1 MTARARRP
9 AAWPGA
15 LVALLA
21 LVLSVVTPTGAHA
34 RQVTPTPAAPT
45 AAAAARPDVAAHAGD
60 TLAANGL
67 VVPAGAT
74 TGSVVVLRGPVDVYG
89 TVRGDAVSLAGD
101 LTVHPGGRV
110 TGDVVSVFG
119 TARNLSGRVGGDV
132 VSRAGRPWDRTTAG
146 SRAVARPSTV
156 GESLK
161 ATVGW
166 FGILLV
172 IGFGVLVAA
181 SRNLDGV
188 AETLERGIGRSLLA
202 GLAGQFLLLPALVTL
217 VVALAVTVLGILA
230 IPLAVVAFVA
240 AAAGLGTLGFLAVC
254 FVAGRAMVGGEAAR
268 RLRASAARADAVRAM
283 SAGVAVFAALWIAA
297 ALLGGMPAVALL
309 VRAATVSL
317 TWVAVTAG
325 LGAGLLSWAGTR
337 GPRRGPDAAVATG
350 AVPTDRSGVPVWQT
364 PTPVA
369 GIVAARRPTPPPVG
383 SLGRD

>member
-1 MTARARRP
+1 VTARACRP

-15 LVALLA
+15 LVALLV
-21 LVLSVVTPTGAHA
+21 LVLTVVTPTGAHA
-34 RQVTPTPAAPT
+34 RQVTPPAAPT
-45 AAAAARPDVAAHAGD
+45 ASAARPDAPAHAAD
-60 TLAANGL
+60 TLSANGL
-67 VVPAGAT
+67 VVPAGTT

-89 TVRGDAVSLAGD
+89 TVNGDAVSLAGD
-101 LTVHPGGRV
+101 LTIHPGGRV

-132 VSRAGRPWDRTTAG
+132 VSRAGRPWDRTTAA
-146 SRAVARPSTV
+146 SPAARRPPTV

-202 GLAGQFLLLPALVTL
+202 GLAGQFLLLPALVTI

-240 AAAGLGTLGFLAVC
+240 AVAGLGTLGFLAVC
-254 FVAGRAMVGGEAAR
+254 FVTGRAVVGGEAAR
-268 RLRASAARADAVRAM
+268 RLRASAARADAVRAL
-283 SAGVAVFAALWIAA
+283 SAGVAIFAALWIVA

-309 VRAATVSL
+309 VRAAAVSL